1 VMRPSSP
8 IPRDFRR
15 QELIRTPI
23 PPAPA
28 PHGPAGASGAA
39 AAAVGRK
46 EMERRTESNKS
57 WNPVP
62 PPASSRRMAGSMA
75 PRASSSSGA
84 AQDGSNRGGI
94 EWGMETPALE
104 AGF

>member
-1 VMRPSSP
+1 MRRGGEGLLVMRPSSP

-28 PHGPAGASGAA
+28 PNGPTGASGAA
-39 AAAVGRK
+39 AAAAAVGRN

-62 PPASSRRMAGSMA
+62 PPASSRRMA
-75 PRASSSSGA
+75 
-84 AQDGSNRGGI
+84 
-94 EWGMETPALE
+94 W
-104 AGF
+104 F